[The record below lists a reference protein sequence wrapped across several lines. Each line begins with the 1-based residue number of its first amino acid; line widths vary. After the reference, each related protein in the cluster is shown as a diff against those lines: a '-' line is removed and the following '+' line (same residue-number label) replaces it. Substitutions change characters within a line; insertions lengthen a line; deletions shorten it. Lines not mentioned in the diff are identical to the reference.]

1 MAIIRKTLR
10 TYRFIDKDPAIDRM
24 RTILQDEGLFKRL
37 KDVADLA
44 NLSPVTLQNLFHGD
58 TRRPQHATVM
68 GIITAVGYE
77 QKFVK
82 SRELKIDDELV
93 FAKAWNKK
101 ERLRLE
107 KAREPKRKKA

>member
-1 MAIIRKTLR
+1 MPKSC
-10 TYRFIDKDPAIDRM
+10 
-24 RTILQDEGLFKRL
+24 
-37 KDVADLA
+37 
-44 NLSPVTLQNLFHGD
+44 NGD
-58 TRRPQHATVM
+58 TRQPSSRFNLIVM